1 MTIAVFIEEEYQSND
16 VYTSGR
22 VAVYSVSSIIILSF
36 SIVSLQLYVYYKYIK

>member
-1 MTIAVFIEEEYQSND
+1 MAVFSGPDKYLNND

>member
-1 MTIAVFIEEEYQSND
+1 MAVFSGPDKYLNND
-16 VYTSGR
+16 VVYTSGR